1 MKNIPYKATWNIP
14 DKNAKHGEEIKNYVL
29 KFFERNLILN
39 GQIRELLSTLNEMFS
54 LTLSLHFHTIDP
66 VKPTGLLAADPLIG
80 MEAVF
85 EGNNERLYTQADA
98 PDEIVQHY
106 SYMRSEYGEIT
117 MHDWYKRIEYMVKSL
132 SGTTLTGESS
142 GKTIEIP
149 TFDNPTELKMKLQLL
164 DRK

>member
-1 MKNIPYKATWNIP
+1 MKNIPYKVTWNVP
-14 DKNAKHGEEIKNYVL
+14 DENAKRGKEVRDHVL
-29 KFFERNLILN
+29 GFFDRNLVLYGQTYGLISILN
-39 GQIRELLSTLNEMFS
+39 DMFS
-54 LTLSLHFHTIDP
+54 ITLSLNFHLIDSTQHM
-66 VKPTGLLAADPLIG
+66 VDPLLG

-106 SYMRSEYGEIT
+106 SYMRSEHGGTT
-117 MHDWYKRIEYMVKSL
+117 MHGWYKRIEYMVKSL